1 MGVAPPRIME
11 AAPEVVVKSER
22 SPSSKRVR
30 RTARKST
37 NGWKPEQCIYAR
49 DHNGDLFFNRSAT
62 LEQEPPLLKW
72 TRQHYDVARVVISRM
87 SWTSRRKLAS
97 SSIELRRTVD
107 KARKDGK
114 CTTRLLLQVR
124 KVEHPPQKVV
134 TPQLLGAGFGD
145 TMQVTALDPESK
157 VPIARTTPDGPAALQ
172 RYGCATMDGRLYVAG
187 GHDFN
192 WYVASLQ
199 VLDLGTGTWKS
210 APPMSIA
217 RDGHSCTPL
226 GGKIYVIGGR
236 AGRHRML
243 DSVEVYD
250 PDTATWRSA
259 ASAPTARRGH
269 RCTSA
274 AGKLYLS
281 GGKDATGRT
290 LAADSDEAYDPNTDT
305 WTHEA
310 FSAPI
315 EQNTA
320 TIAEYKERSLGA

>member
-1 MGVAPPRIME
+1 MGLHPRE
-11 AAPEVVVKSER
+11 SWKQHPRWSSKVSAAPAQSVFGALLGRVQMAGNQ
-22 SPSSKRVR
+22 SS
-30 RTARKST
+30 AST
-37 NGWKPEQCIYAR
+37 PATTTVTFSSIV
-49 DHNGDLFFNRSAT
+49 ST

-210 APPMSIA
+210 S
-217 RDGHSCTPL
+217 S
-226 GGKIYVIGGR
+226 
-236 AGRHRML
+236 
-243 DSVEVYD
+243 
-250 PDTATWRSA
+250 
-259 ASAPTARRGH
+259 
-269 RCTSA
+269 
-274 AGKLYLS
+274 
-281 GGKDATGRT
+281 
-290 LAADSDEAYDPNTDT
+290 
-305 WTHEA
+305 
-310 FSAPI
+310 
-315 EQNTA
+315 
-320 TIAEYKERSLGA
+320 